1 MKDQLLSR
9 LDHLLEEYRA
19 QHQGQ
24 NPLYIMVSAF
34 EADAL
39 RDAARKKE
47 GHAPDVLVTS
57 YKGCKVV
64 EHGSLKKGEFQ
75 LSNELPELSG

>member
-9 LDHLLEEYRA
+9 LDKLLDEYRT

-34 EADAL
+34 EADDL
-39 RDAARKKE
+39 RDAARKTE
-47 GHAPDVLVTS
+47 GYAADVLDTT
-57 YKGCKVV
+57 YKGCKIV